1 VFRAGN
7 PHRYIVDRIADHY
20 TDSVEHTWLV
30 SHGGYRLFR
39 MPVTSFSS
47 WRFHWTNRPVTVAMR
62 IVKKPFQTPEIVRMH
77 RPFAAVAVLST
88 AAALLALAGC
98 GSSTSP
104 TGSQVTSFKSLPA
117 ADQAAISTSVASEVA
132 ASVASFSSF
141 DPYSAG
147 FFNRV
152 VNHRAAVRSALHASI
167 AHTRGPRFQSSSSC
181 TPTESPANPVDEDG
195 DGVADADTLT
205 LACSIALNPGSDSI
219 NYDIAISDPT
229 PQVAD
234 LDYNA
239 SLSLFSS
246 ETGGSAGNDQ
256 FTFVGSGNATE
267 TPGLITQQGS
277 WTLTG
282 TVANAPDNTN
292 GTLKFV
298 ESDTATYAYTG
309 AFLTTF
315 GENFPAGTFNLS
327 GNWTWNITSS
337 SLNGSLSFT
346 LSTPGG
352 LNIQP
357 GCGSTSSIESGTLVI
372 AFTDG
377 TKVTATW
384 ANCQE
389 TPSYTT
395 T

>member
-1 VFRAGN
+1 VFRAET
-7 PHRYIVDRIADHY
+7 PHRYIVDRIADHH

-47 WRFHWTNRPVTVAMR
+47 WRFNWTNRPVTVAMR
-62 IVKKPFQTPEIVRMH
+62 IVKPFQTPEIVRMH
-77 RPFAAVAVLST
+77 RPFAAVAVLS
-88 AAALLALAGC
+88 AAAAILALAGC
-98 GSSTSP
+98 GSSTP

-117 ADQAAISTSVASEVA
+117 ADQAAISTSVANEVA

-141 DPYSAG
+141 DPYSVG

-152 VNHRAAVRSALHASI
+152 VSHKAALRSALHASI
-167 AHTRGPRFQSSSSC
+167 AQERGPRFQSSSC

-205 LACSIALNPGSDSI
+205 YGCTIAANPGSDSI
-219 NYDIAISDPT
+219 AYNIVISDPT
-229 PQVAD
+229 PQTAD

-239 SLSLFSS
+239 AVTLFLS
-246 ETGGSAGNDQ
+246 EIGGSAGNDQ
-256 FTFVGSGNATE
+256 FTYGGSGSATE
-267 TPGLITQQGS
+267 TPGLITQQGN

-282 TVANAPDNTN
+282 TISNAPNNTN
-292 GTLKFV
+292 GSVKFV

-309 AFLTTF
+309 AFLTSF
-315 GENFPAGTFNLS
+315 GQNFPAGTFNLS

-346 LSTPGG
+346 LTTPGG

-372 AFTDG
+372 AFSDG

-389 TPSYTT
+389 TPSFTT